1 MNAMSPFSL
10 NKIPDGPGVYALY
23 QHDRAM
29 LVGSA
34 PNLRSLAEAHL
45 VGSRGPSEELRE
57 VVPHP
62 ERITQIS
69 WWQHPALEDD
79 GRRNAARW
87 VAIEVLQPANRPR
100 FSLSEVGEVALKDP
114 EFVKAMNALFHGPP
128 AGYFVPQSLD
138 EIARSVYELKD
149 KVAELER
156 RLAEKG

>member
-1 MNAMSPFSL
+1 MSAFSL

-23 QHDRAM
+23 EQDRPT

-45 VGSRGPSEELRE
+45 VGSRGPSDELRQ
-57 VVPHP
+57 VLPHP
-62 ERITQIS
+62 ERLTRIS
-69 WWQHPALEDD
+69 WWQHPALVDD

-87 VAIEVLQPANRPR
+87 VAIEVLAPVNRPP
-100 FSLSEVGEVALKDP
+100 FNLSGLGEVALKDP

-128 AGYFVPQSLD
+128 AGMFVPQSLD